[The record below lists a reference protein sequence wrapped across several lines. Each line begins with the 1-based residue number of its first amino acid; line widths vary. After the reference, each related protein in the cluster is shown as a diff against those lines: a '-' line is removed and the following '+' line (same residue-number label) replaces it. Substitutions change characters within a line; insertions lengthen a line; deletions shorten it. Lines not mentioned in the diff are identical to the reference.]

1 MSISFEKSDEI
12 GNQSILENAFDI
24 HFYWECKHCINFF
37 YRKWLYVQNKNDNC
51 WWIKTIPSIIAGEIF
66 NFINIYLRYHPSE
79 GYDYFFKEKEIWIMN
94 TDFVGPYLKQEGD
107 PEYFLINEC
116 NDSGLHFLWSFLARF
131 FFELAIDLFYLSQYR
146 KLDGFFDQKSEYIF
160 YRDEFIRKFRIK
172 YPQMSDVEIFNFM
185 SIYLIMSRL
194 KIIMRKVIFYSMV
207 EFQLIDFVG
216 LVLICKKQ
224 ATTNML
230 GSLKTWER
238 A

>member
-1 MSISFEKSDEI
+1 MTI
-12 GNQSILENAFDI
+12 
-24 HFYWECKHCINFF
+24 FF
-37 YRKWLYVQNKNDNC
+37 R
-51 WWIKTIPSIIAGEIF
+51 
-66 NFINIYLRYHPSE
+66 
-79 GYDYFFKEKEIWIMN
+79 EKEILIMN
-94 TDFVGPYLKQEGD
+94 IDSVEPYLKQEGD
-107 PEYFLINEC
+107 PEYFWMNEC
-116 NDSGLHFLWSFLARF
+116 NDSGLHFLWLFLARF
-131 FFELAIDLFYLSQYR
+131 SFELAIDVFYLSQYR
-146 KLDGFFDQKSEYIF
+146 KLDDFFDQKHKYIF
-160 YRDEFIRKFRIK
+160 YRNELIRKFRIK
-172 YPQMSDVEIFNFM
+172 YPQMSDEEIFNFM